1 MFKLIFSVAAVTA
14 LAQLL
19 QLISQPLLTYLYAKE
34 SFGYLSIIVSIITFI
49 SLICN
54 FQFNNLILISKDNI
68 NRIFNTGLVSSF
80 ILEFFCFLF
89 LIFFSYFIFQDKRVE
104 LLILTIL
111 YVVFYCFNVLF
122 RAVLLRQGKN
132 KLYSV
137 GILIRSIVVV
147 VSQILLSY
155 YNKSLGLVLGV
166 VVSEFVLVLFSV
178 AFCRNNIGFYLNLKD
193 SISVFLENKKFLITG
208 TIQELISTSMF
219 ISPLL
224 LITYKFSYSVGGEF
238 SVVHKLVWGPAF
250 LLTQVV
256 SPIFLQ
262 YVARENFK
270 EIYFF
275 NIKNSIV
282 FFCITASIAFYSTG
296 FIFNLILKSDWHN
309 AVWMSKYIVIW
320 VLSFIMALPYRVLL
334 RAEKKQIFQLPIDL
348 LLLIVFMSIF
358 IFDYSFYT
366 YIYILTIF
374 GTLGNFLIM
383 FASGKIVRDRGWN
396 D

>member
-1 MFKLIFSVAAVTA
+1 MFKLIISVAAVTA

-19 QLISQPLLTYLYAKE
+19 QLISQPLLTYLYTKE
-34 SFGYLSIIVSIITFI
+34 SFGYLSLVVSIITFV

-54 FQFNNLILISKDNI
+54 FQFNNLILISKKNI
-68 NRIFNTGLVSSF
+68 PSIFSAGMIFSF
-80 ILEFFCFLF
+80 LLEFFCFIF
-89 LIFFSYFIFQDKRVE
+89 LIVLSWYIFQENRIV
-104 LLILTIL
+104 LLILTML
-111 YVVFYCFNVLF
+111 YVLFYCFNVLF
-122 RAVLLRQGKN
+122 RAILLKN
-132 KLYSV
+132 NENRMYSF
-137 GILIRSIVVV
+137 GILIRSVVV
-147 VSQILLSY
+147 VGGQILFSN
-155 YNKSLGLVLGV
+155 YNQSLGLVLGV
-166 VVSEFVLVLFSV
+166 VLSEFVLVLYGLIFYKNS
-178 AFCRNNIGFYLNLKD
+178 IGFNLNIKEA
-193 SISVFLENKKFLITG
+193 VATFVENKKFLMVG
-208 TIQELISTSMF
+208 TVQELVSTSMF

-224 LITYKFSYSVGGEF
+224 LVTYKFSYSIGGEF

-383 FASGKIVRDRGWN
+383 LAAQSLVRNRGWA
-396 D
+396 

>member
-19 QLISQPLLTYLYAKE
+19 QLASQPLLTYLYTKE

-54 FQFNNLILISKDNI
+54 FQFNNLILINKDNI
-68 NRIFNTGLVSSF
+68 NRIFNTGLICSF
-80 ILEFFCFLF
+80 ILELFCFLF
-89 LIFFSYFIFQDKRVE
+89 LVCFSYFIFQDNRGE
-104 LLILTIL
+104 LLILTML

-122 RAVLLRQGKN
+122 RAVLLREGKN

-178 AFCRNNIGFYLNLKD
+178 VFCRNNIGFYLNLKD

-256 SPIFLQ
+256 SPILLQ
-262 YVARENFK
+262 YVARDDFK

-275 NIKNSIV
+275 NIKRSMF
-282 FFCITASIAFYSTG
+282 FFCVTAFLAFYSTG

-334 RAEKKQIFQLPIDL
+334 RAEKKQILQLPIDL
-348 LLLIVFMSIF
+348 LLLMIFMSIF
-358 IFDYSFYT
+358 IFDYSFNT
-366 YIYILTIF
+366 YIYVLSVF

-383 FASGKIVRDRGWN
+383 LVTYRILKNKGWI
-396 D
+396 